1 MSSLSSSFARDQMQ
15 KRSDDRPRCLWLLL
29 ALIVFASFAIRIAAF
44 ADWRPGTIESE
55 GAEYARL
62 AENLRNG
69 VGYVGLVTPG
79 RELLF
84 NPLFPVLIAGTSF
97 LTRNYELAGRLV
109 ALIMGSLL
117 PLPIFGIAAR
127 LFNRRVGLV
136 AALLIV
142 LHPVLVHLS
151 FSVLS
156 EGPYIALLM
165 SAVYLAVRA
174 MDKASTKMWV
184 LVGGAFGLAYL
195 LRAEATAVF
204 AIAVLFSLAAAKGSR
219 TVRLKQAAFAVAAFL
234 VLALPEVILIYQSTG
249 RVLLE
254 AKSKI
259 FAYTGKRILAAEK
272 NPGMDYE
279 SPGGQH
285 EIPSPEP
292 NVESGNPWEYK
303 WAFYGIDLQ
312 LQGMGFPMR
321 PHAEVV
327 REMHAK
333 LKDMLP
339 LFKRGIEENAP
350 NVVRQIS
357 SDWFGAPLLPALAL
371 LGAVRRPW
379 WGPKAAKRL
388 FVLLLGA
395 APVLATFFAF
405 WGDARYYFVLI
416 PLMSI
421 WAANGL
427 VEIGR
432 WIAASS
438 AAAGWNWLALPAV
451 SQAVIPGLLG
461 LGMVLGSVRPVRRLY
476 DFSDS
481 ALPYQVDREVGLWI
495 KNQQNHPVRIMDL
508 SIPLAFHADA
518 QFRYFP
524 YCSGDL
530 ALGYLDAA
538 EVDYVIE
545 RKDQK
550 FTRYYEDWLLNGIPS
565 RRAELLD
572 LSSIPGAADKFK
584 VYRWHRLPGTETA
597 RALQFSKEKVLS
609 H

>member
-1 MSSLSSSFARDQMQ
+1 MQ
-15 KRSDDRPRCLWLLL
+15 KSDDRPQRLWLLL
-29 ALIVFASFAIRIAAF
+29 LLIVLASFAIRIGAYAY
-44 ADWRPGTIESE
+44 WQPGTIESE
-55 GAEYARL
+55 GAEYARI

-69 VGYVGLVTPG
+69 TGYVGLVTPG

-84 NPLFPVLIAGTSF
+84 NPLFPTLIAGTSF

-109 ALIMGSLL
+109 TLMMGSLL
-117 PLPIFGIAAR
+117 PLPIFGIASR

-156 EGPYIALLM
+156 EGPYIALFV
-165 SAVYLAVRA
+165 SAVYLTVRA
-174 MDKASTKMWV
+174 MDDSSPKMWA
-184 LVGGAFGLAYL
+184 LVGCAFGLAYL

-204 AIAVLFSLAAAKGSR
+204 TIAVLFSLTATKGSR
-219 TVRLKQAAFAVAAFL
+219 SVRLKQAAFAIAAFL
-234 VLALPEVILIYQSTG
+234 LLALPEVILIYQSTG

-272 NPGMDYE
+272 NPRIDYI

-285 EIPSPEP
+285 EVPSPEP

-303 WAFYGIDLQ
+303 WAFYGIDSQ
-312 LQGMGFPMR
+312 LEGMGFPMR

-327 REMHAK
+327 RETHVN

-350 NVVRQIS
+350 TVVRQLS
-357 SDWFGAPLLPALAL
+357 SDWFGAPMLPALAL
-371 LGAVRRPW
+371 LGAFSRPW
-379 WGPKAAKRL
+379 RGPKAAKRF
-388 FVLLLGA
+388 FVLLVGA
-395 APVLATFFAF
+395 GPVLATFFAF
-405 WGDARYYFVLI
+405 WGDARYYFILI
-416 PLMSI
+416 PLACI

-432 WIAASS
+432 WVAASS
-438 AAAGWNWLALPAV
+438 AAAGWKWLARPAI
-451 SQAVIPGLLG
+451 SQALIPALLA
-461 LGMVLGSVRPVRRLY
+461 LGMILGSVRPVRRLY

-481 ALPYQVDREVGLWI
+481 ALPYQVDKKVGLWI
-495 KNQQNHPVRIMDL
+495 KSQQNHPVRIMDL
-508 SIPLAFHADA
+508 SIPLTFHADA
-518 QFRYFP
+518 QFTYFP

-530 ALGYLDAA
+530 ALRFLDAA
-538 EVDYVIE
+538 QVDYVIE

-550 FTRYYEDWLLNGIPS
+550 FTRYYEDWLLNGIPD

-584 VYRWHRLPGTETA
+584 IYRWHHLPEADSAGAVSSA
-597 RALQFSKEKVLS
+597 RRVKGQS